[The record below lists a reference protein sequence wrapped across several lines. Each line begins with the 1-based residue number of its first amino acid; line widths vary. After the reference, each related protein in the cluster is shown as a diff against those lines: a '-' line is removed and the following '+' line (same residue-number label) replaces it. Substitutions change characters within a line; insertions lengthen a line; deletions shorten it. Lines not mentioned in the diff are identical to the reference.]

1 MQNDLIIEE
10 LPYIH
15 IDQLLKI
22 KQTLKNLVQFHS
34 SYKYYIYAKSH
45 NAYKTLGNIVANRD
59 KKDTATVLKEYKI
72 NFLKT
77 IKIKATIENT
87 YNVIL
92 HIYGYFKNLINKQQK
107 EHLLESFEKFK
118 NKTISLSSVIEFLNY
133 YVDKFDIKY
142 LKTQIFLNPNQNPL
156 GQ

>member
-22 KQTLKNLVQFHS
+22 KPTLKNLVQFHS

-45 NAYKTLGNIVANRD
+45 KAYKTLGNIVANRD

-72 NFLKT
+72 IFLKT